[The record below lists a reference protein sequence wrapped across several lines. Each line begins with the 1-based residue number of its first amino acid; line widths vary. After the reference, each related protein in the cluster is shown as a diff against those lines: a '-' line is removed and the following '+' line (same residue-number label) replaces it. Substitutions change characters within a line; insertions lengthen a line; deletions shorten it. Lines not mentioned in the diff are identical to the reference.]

1 MPGVPWKVVPAP
13 ETRTA
18 GRIVSV
24 AHPLHALS
32 ALDRFK
38 ARPAPPGYPANE
50 RRFYSPVD
58 DVHGALDAV
67 LSAAQHSVVVMM
79 YGYDDD
85 GLQAV
90 LLNKLLNEHVYVQL
104 TLDSS
109 QAGGAHE
116 RTLLAAWQHDA
127 PGNSIAIGRSTRG
140 AILHDKVAIVDGL
153 WVISGST
160 NWSAAG
166 ETKQANEL
174 TVVQDPFVAAELR
187 AVIDVQHDAV
197 LQQMAAKRA

>member
-1 MPGVPWKVVPAP
+1 MTVPAL
-13 ETRTA
+13 
-18 GRIVSV
+18 
-24 AHPLHALS
+24 HPLPSLAS
-32 ALDRFK
+32 LDRFK
-38 ARPAPPGYPANE
+38 ARPVAPGYNPSE

-58 DVHGALDAV
+58 DVHGALEAV
-67 LSAAQHSVVVMM
+67 LSAAQHSVVAMV

-85 GLQAV
+85 KLQAI
-90 LLNKLLNEHVYVQL
+90 LLDKLLNEHVYVQL

-109 QAGGAHE
+109 QAGGVHE
-116 RTLLAAWQHDA
+116 RKLLAAWKHDA
-127 PGNSIAIGRSTRG
+127 PGNSVAIGRSTRG
-140 AILHDKVAIVDGL
+140 AILHDKVAVVDGL

-160 NWSAAG
+160 NWSTSG

-197 LQQMAAKRA
+197 LQQMAAKGPDPEATC